1 MGQQR
6 GTKFGYFSSCWRK
19 KKLRHHDGVGREDVS
34 QQRRRLRRERHR
46 KAEDDDNWFLVDD
59 VGKEQRMI
67 EVDEKIQQQRGDL

>member
-34 QQRRRLRRERHR
+34 HQKKE
-46 KAEDDDNWFLVDD
+46 AEEIAASE
-59 VGKEQRMI
+59 G
-67 EVDEKIQQQRGDL
+67 